1 MKLSQNARIVLE
13 KRYLKRDGDGNIAES
28 PEDMFR
34 RVADTVAAAENA
46 YNPSGKAACMADE
59 FYGMMTGFE
68 FLPNSPTLLNAGREL
83 GLLSS
88 CFVLPVADSV
98 AGVAKAIGEA
108 MVIHQYGGGTGFAF
122 DAIRPEDDPV
132 KSGHKVAGGPVRL
145 VGVFSEAA
153 NYIKQAGV
161 RCGCNSASLPV
172 NHPDILKFIRA
183 KDEGSHSANFG
194 INIALTDDFIWKVR
208 RGEDY
213 ELVNPRTG
221 RVSGSLSA
229 AEVFYRIARSAWE
242 TGDPGIM
249 FIDRINKD
257 NPTPRLGEFITTDPC
272 GGQPLLPYESATLG
286 TINLSGMLLKEDNC
300 CRVDYPR
307 LGGLI
312 AKAVRFLDDVLEV
325 NRYPS
330 AEVEKAAK
338 ATRKIGLGF
347 MGFAEMLIK
356 LGIRYDSAEAV
367 SAADE
372 LMAFVK
378 EAACQAT
385 EELALER
392 GAFPAFAGSIYAQK
406 GAKPRRN
413 ATCLTFTNTGTTS
426 IIADTSVGIHP
437 IYSLVMVRN
446 ILDGQR
452 LLDINHAFEETARE
466 RGFFSPALI
475 EKLLTGESPCNCPEI
490 PEDYRRLLVT
500 ARDIQP
506 EWCIRVQAAFQKYT
520 DNAISQTV
528 NFPADASVE
537 DIADLFLKAHEL
549 GLKGVTAYRDSSRE
563 LQVLCTGGDCRDIA
577 RKYFEDCCV

>member
-46 YNPSGKAACMADE
+46 YNPPGKAACMAEE

-98 AGVAKAIGEA
+98 AGIAKAVGEA

-194 INIALTDDFIWKVR
+194 INIALTDDFIRKVR
-208 RGEDY
+208 CGADY
-213 ELVNPRTG
+213 ELVNPHTG

-229 AEVFYRIARSAWE
+229 AEVFYRIARSSWE

-286 TINLSGMLLKEDNC
+286 TINLSGMLLKEGNC

-330 AEVEKAAK
+330 AEVEKAAR

-372 LMAFVK
+372 LMFTPYR
-378 EAACQAT
+378 Q
-385 EELALER
+385 
-392 GAFPAFAGSIYAQK
+392 
-406 GAKPRRN
+406 RRN
-413 ATCLTFTNTGTTS
+413 FL
-426 IIADTSVGIHP
+426 
-437 IYSLVMVRN
+437 
-446 ILDGQR
+446 
-452 LLDINHAFEETARE
+452 RE
-466 RGFFSPALI
+466 
-475 EKLLTGESPCNCPEI
+475 
-490 PEDYRRLLVT
+490 
-500 ARDIQP
+500 
-506 EWCIRVQAAFQKYT
+506 
-520 DNAISQTV
+520 
-528 NFPADASVE
+528 
-537 DIADLFLKAHEL
+537 FL
-549 GLKGVTAYRDSSRE
+549 
-563 LQVLCTGGDCRDIA
+563 
-577 RKYFEDCCV
+577 